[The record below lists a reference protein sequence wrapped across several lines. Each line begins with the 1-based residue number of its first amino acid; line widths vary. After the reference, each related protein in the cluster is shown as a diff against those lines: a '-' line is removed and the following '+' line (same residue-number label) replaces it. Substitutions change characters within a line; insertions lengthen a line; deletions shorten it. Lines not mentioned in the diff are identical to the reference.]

1 MTVGIWRIVK
11 RLHTNSEK
19 DDALSR
25 QAGKIYFVGLEGGAV
40 TFDYPGDSGSRTVA
54 WPDGTSG
61 SHLLD
66 ASPTIPTAHS
76 QAQCS
81 FTQIRE

>member
-1 MTVGIWRIVK
+1 
-11 RLHTNSEK
+11 
-19 DDALSR
+19 
-25 QAGKIYFVGLEGGAV
+25 V
-40 TFDYPGDSGSRTVA
+40 TFDYPGDGGSRTVA

-81 FTQIRE
+81 FTQIRERSSDPIPCFTPLERPPALPQSHFPQQA